1 MLMSLLSRIY
11 TFLNPAVCGKVL
23 DPELADS
30 DSLMS
35 NAGANWSEYY
45 CFGRITDDGQE
56 WYKGSFAINPPDPG
70 MLTSDEND
78 QLNKPEPIRFA
89 YENKRIGPQRSINVV
104 ADVRFLARILWYQ
117 SSRKILEG
125 ALNGDA
131 LKAETQMLSTELR

>member
-1 MLMSLLSRIY
+1 MSLLSRIY

-23 DPELADS
+23 DPESADS

-104 ADVRFLARILWYQ
+104 ADVRFLARI
-117 SSRKILEG
+117 
-125 ALNGDA
+125 
-131 LKAETQMLSTELR
+131 